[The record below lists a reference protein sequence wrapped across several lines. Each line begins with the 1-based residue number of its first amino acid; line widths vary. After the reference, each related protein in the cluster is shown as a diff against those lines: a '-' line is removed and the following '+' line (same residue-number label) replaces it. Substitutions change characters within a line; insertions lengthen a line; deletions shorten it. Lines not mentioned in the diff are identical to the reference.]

1 MAPRQLLTTHFF
13 DQLTTF
19 CKELSEMYPDD
30 PDFALGFTT
39 STLMRTMNPN
49 MVVKWYYINS
59 CNFESEILTKNE
71 KFFLDHSFLEFQG
84 DLDFNLLV
92 KLKQYVLTMG
102 PESKEYVWV
111 YIQNMYKLSK
121 AIITMNK

>member
-1 MAPRQLLTTHFF
+1 
-13 DQLTTF
+13 
-19 CKELSEMYPDD
+19 MYPDD

-59 CNFESEILTKNE
+59 CNFESEILSKNE
-71 KFFLDHSFLEFQG
+71 NFFLDHSFLEFQG